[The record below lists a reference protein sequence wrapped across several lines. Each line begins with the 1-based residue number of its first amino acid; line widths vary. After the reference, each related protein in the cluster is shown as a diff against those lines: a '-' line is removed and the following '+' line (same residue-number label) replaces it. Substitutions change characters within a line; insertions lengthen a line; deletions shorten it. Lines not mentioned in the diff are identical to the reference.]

1 MTAMPDP
8 ELLATQEPI
17 IRFIGTLRSVGVR
30 ISVGEEL
37 DAMRVIELVG
47 YQNRSLLRDALA
59 LTVAKSVEEKELY
72 QAGFDEF
79 FSRDGF
85 KGKGP
90 VLGAQETETSEVGNN
105 AAALGQML
113 LANDRAGLAQA
124 VERAANEVGI
134 SRIRISPQLNL
145 YARRIL
151 EQMGINDL
159 AGEIRTLRRMGTPK
173 SSQQAN
179 LLDAALEELQEEVR
193 NFVSRQLQVY
203 ARGEP
208 DRIRDQ
214 FLRQMKFGAI
224 SLQDKARLR
233 IIVGQIARRLAA
245 RHARLLRKK
254 RKGQLDV
261 RRIIHKNAP
270 NDGVMMQT
278 AFRFKK
284 IDRPKIV
291 AICDVSGSVAASA
304 EFLLL
309 FLWSLRE
316 VLAGVRAFAF
326 SRDLIEVTEILDRL
340 NSEEAAKQILRT
352 IGFGSTNYGD
362 SLATFRKNWINILD
376 RKTTVII
383 LGDARGNRTDP
394 RADIVREISER
405 SKRLIW
411 LNPEARPA
419 WGTGDSR
426 MLHYKNYCHLA
437 RVCNS
442 IADLEEV
449 VSDLLDA
456 ERFG

>member
-1 MTAMPDP
+1 MDA
-8 ELLATQEPI
+8 QEPL

-30 ISVGEEL
+30 ISVAEEL
-37 DAMRVIELVG
+37 DAMRVVEVTG
-47 YQNRSLLRDALA
+47 YQDRSLLRDALG
-59 LTVAKSVEEKELY
+59 LTVAKSVTEKELY
-72 QAGFDEF
+72 QLCFDEF
-79 FSRDGF
+79 FSRSEF
-85 KGKGP
+85 KSKP
-90 VLGAQETETSEVGNN
+90 LTQDAQETDTSEGGDK
-105 AAALGQML
+105 AASLRQMM
-113 LANDRAGLAQA
+113 LANDRAALAQA
-124 VERAANEVGI
+124 VESAANQVGI
-134 SRIRISPQLNL
+134 NQIRLSPQVNM
-145 YARRIL
+145 YARRIMD
-151 EQMGINDL
+151 QMGGNDL
-159 AGEIRTLRRMGTPK
+159 ESGIRTLRSIGTPQ
-173 SSQQAN
+173 SIQQAD
-179 LLDAALEELQEEVR
+179 LLESALEELQEELR
-193 NFVSRQLQVY
+193 NFVLRQLQVY

-214 FLRQMKFGAI
+214 FLRQMKFGSM

-233 IIVGQIARRLAA
+233 IIVRQIARRLAT
-245 RHARLLRKK
+245 RHARLVRKK

-270 NDGVMMQT
+270 NDGVMIRT

-284 IDRPKIV
+284 IDKPKIV

-316 VLAGVRAFAF
+316 VLGGVRAFAF
-326 SRDLIEVTEILDRL
+326 SNDLIEVTEILDRL
-340 NSEEAAKQILRT
+340 GSEEAARQILRT

-394 RADIVREISER
+394 RADIVRELSER
-405 SKRLIW
+405 AKRLIW
-411 LNPEARPA
+411 LNPEGRTA

-426 MLHYKNYCHLA
+426 MLSYKNYCHLA
-437 RVCNS
+437 KVCNS

-449 VSDLLDA
+449 VSDLLEA